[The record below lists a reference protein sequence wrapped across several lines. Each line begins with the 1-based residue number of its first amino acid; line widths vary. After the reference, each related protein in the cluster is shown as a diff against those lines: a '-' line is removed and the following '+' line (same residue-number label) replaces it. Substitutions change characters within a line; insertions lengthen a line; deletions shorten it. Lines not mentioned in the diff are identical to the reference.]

1 MISVTNHQLGIVAA
15 AADQLAVEVRGRLLR
30 RVVAELRGRRDFNDG
45 DVEQAVGAALLD
57 QSAARSC

>member
-1 MISVTNHQLGIVAA
+1 MISVTDHQLRIVAA

-30 RVVAELRGRRDFNDG
+30 HVVTELCGRRDFNDS
-45 DVEQAVGAALLD
+45 DVEQAVRAALLD